1 MKWEALNYMKK
12 QITINQ
18 HYVPRF
24 YMKPFAEVI
33 RKNSNNEKALIA
45 FYQFK
50 DKIVKDK
57 IPTTS
62 ICSKDYFYDKDG
74 HIENKLADK
83 ETIWSR
89 AISKFNKNEEVT
101 EEEVLENLLYIKL
114 LEQKLC
120 WNIHRKWQQLL

>member
-1 MKWEALNYMKK
+1 MKK

-101 EEEVLENLLYIKL
+101 EEEVQSVREFIMILL
-114 LEQKLC
+114 LEKITC
-120 WNIHRKWQQLL
+120 IN